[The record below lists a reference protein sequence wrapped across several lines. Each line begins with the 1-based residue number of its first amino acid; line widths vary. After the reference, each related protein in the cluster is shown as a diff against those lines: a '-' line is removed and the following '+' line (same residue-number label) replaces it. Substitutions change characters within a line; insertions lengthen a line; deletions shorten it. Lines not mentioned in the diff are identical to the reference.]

1 VEEDKNMKQE
11 KKLPNR
17 WAIAIAGVVMQ
28 ICLGTVYAWS
38 VFARPLSNAN
48 GWHLTDVTLAFT
60 IVILT
65 LSIAAVVGGY
75 ILDSKGPRIVATLSG
90 IFFPIGLLI
99 AAYGAHIG
107 NLIVIYIGYGL
118 VCGIGLGF
126 GYITPIATLV
136 KWFPDKRGLITGLAV
151 LGFGL
156 GSGVMAVI
164 APGMIEG
171 IGVAM
176 TLLIFGCIFF
186 VAVLVSSQF
195 MKNPPADYV
204 PEGWVR
210 PANAPATAG
219 ATLGEAVR
227 SKHFY
232 ICWLMLFVNVMA
244 GMAVISQASPMA
256 QDFMPGTIAD
266 KAAMAGILMLVF
278 AFFNGI
284 FRLIW
289 AGWSDK
295 IGRLKVFTI
304 LFASQAV
311 LFLFLGLAPVDMPGR
326 FPLFVVLIS
335 YQYGC
340 LGGGFATMPALAA
353 DKFGTKYAGRIYGW
367 MLTAWGLAGVVGP
380 TLYAQIYERT
390 HDYTRALMITGIVFA
405 VALVLPLIASRKKAG
420 AA

>member
-1 VEEDKNMKQE
+1 MDQEKNLKRE

-17 WAIAIAGVVMQ
+17 WAIAAAGVIMQ
-28 ICLGTVYAWS
+28 TCLGTVYAWS
-38 VFARPLSNAN
+38 VFARPLADGH
-48 GWHLTDVTLAFT
+48 GWYLTDVTLAFT
-60 IVILT
+60 IVILS

-75 ILDSKGPRIVATLSG
+75 ILDSKGPRIVATMSG
-90 IFFPIGLLI
+90 IFFPIGLLV

-118 VCGIGLGF
+118 ICGIGLGF

-136 KWFPDKRGLITGLAV
+136 KWFPDKRGLVTGLAV

-156 GSGVMAVI
+156 GSGIMAVI
-164 APGMIEG
+164 APGMIDG
-171 IGVAM
+171 IGVPM

-186 VAVLVSSQF
+186 VAVLVSAQF
-195 MKNPPADYV
+195 MKNPPAGYV
-204 PEGWVR
+204 PEGWVP
-210 PANAPATAG
+210 PANAPAAEGT
-219 ATLGEAVR
+219 TLGQAVR

-256 QDFMPGTIAD
+256 QDFMPGTVAD
-266 KAAMAGILMLVF
+266 TAALAGILMLVF

-304 LFASQAV
+304 LFASQAA
-311 LFLFLGLAPVDMPGR
+311 LFLFLGLVPADMPGR
-326 FPLFVVLIS
+326 FPLFVILIS
-335 YQYGC
+335 FQYGC

-367 MLTAWGLAGVVGP
+367 MLTAWGVAGVVGP
-380 TLYAQIYERT
+380 TLYAQIREASD
-390 HDYTRALMITGIVFA
+390 DYTRALLITGIVFV
-405 VALVLPLIASRKKAG
+405 VALILPFLASRKKA
-420 AA
+420 AVA